1 MKLFSTRLAV
11 ILCALFAPMA
21 PAQENSLEESRAI
34 ANALMQQLG
43 AALKKEMAA
52 GGPDAAIKVCTQI
65 APELAAKFSLENG
78 WRVTRVSLKT
88 RNPLLGT
95 PDIWEQQA
103 LQEFDV
109 RVAKGD
115 APDKLEYSETVTEP
129 SGRYFRY
136 VKALPVQ
143 PLCIACH
150 GAAEQISASVNATL
164 KQHYPH
170 DRAVGYLTGQIR
182 GAISIKR
189 PIP

>member
-21 PAQENSLEESRAI
+21 PAQENSLEESRAV

-65 APELAAKFSLENG
+65 APELATKFSLENG

-103 LQEFDV
+103 LKDFDA
-109 RVAKGD
+109 RAAAGD
-115 APDKLEYSETVTEP
+115 AADKLDYSETVTEP
-129 SGRYFRY
+129 GGRYFRY

-143 PLCIACH
+143 PLCLACH
-150 GAAEQISASVNATL
+150 GGTDQIPEPVKATL
-164 KQHYPH
+164 KAHYPH
-170 DRAVGYLTGQIR
+170 DRAVGYVPGQIR

>member
-21 PAQENSLEESRAI
+21 PAQENSLEESRAL
-34 ANALMQQLG
+34 ATALMQQLG

-65 APELAAKFSLENG
+65 APELAAKFSLESG

-103 LQEFDV
+103 LKDFDA
-109 RVAKGD
+109 RAAAGD
-115 APDKLEYSETVTEP
+115 AADKLDYSETVTEP
-129 SGRYFRY
+129 GGRYFRY

-143 PLCIACH
+143 PLCLACH
-150 GAAEQISASVNATL
+150 GGTDQIAEPVKATL
-164 KQHYPH
+164 KAHYPH
-170 DRAVGYLTGQIR
+170 DRAVGYVPGQIR

-189 PIP
+189 PVP

>member
-21 PAQENSLEESRAI
+21 PAQENSLEESRTLAT
-34 ANALMQQLG
+34 ALMQQLG

-65 APELAAKFSLENG
+65 APELATKFSLENG

-143 PLCIACH
+143 PLCLACH
-150 GAAEQISASVNATL
+150 GAVEQISASVNATL

>member
-21 PAQENSLEESRAI
+21 MAQENSLEESRAL

-65 APELAAKFSLENG
+65 APELATKFSLENG

-103 LQEFDV
+103 LKDFDA
-109 RVAKGD
+109 RAAAGD
-115 APDKLEYSETVTEP
+115 APDKLDFSETVTEP
-129 SGRYFRY
+129 GGRYFRY

-143 PLCIACH
+143 PLCLACH
-150 GAAEQISASVNATL
+150 GGTDQISEPVKARL
-164 KQHYPH
+164 KAHYPH
-170 DRAVGYLTGQIR
+170 DRAVGYVPGQIR

>member
-11 ILCALFAPMA
+11 ILCALFAPIAM
-21 PAQENSLEESRAI
+21 AQENSLEESRAL

-65 APELAAKFSLENG
+65 APELATKFSLENG

>member
-21 PAQENSLEESRAI
+21 PAQENSLEESRAL

-65 APELAAKFSLENG
+65 APELATKFSLENG

-103 LQEFDV
+103 LKDFDA
-109 RVAKGD
+109 RAAAGD
-115 APDKLEYSETVTEP
+115 AADKLDYSETVTEP
-129 SGRYFRY
+129 GGRYFRY

-143 PLCIACH
+143 PLCLACH
-150 GAAEQISASVNATL
+150 GGTDQISEPVKARL
-164 KQHYPH
+164 KAHYPH
-170 DRAVGYLTGQIR
+170 DRAVGYVPGQIR

>member
-21 PAQENSLEESRAI
+21 PAQENSLDESRAV

-52 GGPDAAIKVCTQI
+52 GGPDPAIKVCTQI
-65 APELAAKFSLENG
+65 APELATKFSLENG

-95 PDIWEQQA
+95 PDIWEQQS
-103 LQEFDV
+103 LKDFDA
-109 RVAKGD
+109 RAAAGD
-115 APDKLEYSETVTEP
+115 APDKLDFSETVTEP
-129 SGRYFRY
+129 AGRYFRY

-143 PLCIACH
+143 PLCLACH
-150 GAAEQISASVNATL
+150 GGTDQISEPVKARL

-170 DRAVGYLTGQIR
+170 DRAVGYVPGQIR